1 MREKVRMYTGWGW
14 HNEDVLLIERL
25 TGKFQDIYEYGVRC
39 YKRAAKEQLDLRD
52 MVSLLPTECPWTLGE
67 LMENE
72 NYELLQK
79 LTERER
85 QT

>member
-1 MREKVRMYTGWGW
+1 
-14 HNEDVLLIERL
+14 
-25 TGKFQDIYEYGVRC
+25 
-39 YKRAAKEQLDLRD
+39 